1 MKPGFVSFGSLTQR
15 ELPLHR
21 NIGMEVFYVS
31 EGRLKWRVDDKVE
44 EVPPGSVFFTLPW
57 QVHGSEY
64 VHEPGNLVHFVQFRL
79 DRVYRKPIDHFRFH
93 PWFGIS
99 KETSLKLSRVLCGTK
114 QHTWR
119 ASEQL
124 TWAIHTLVEKLEA
137 NAEDLFIGGIFRCMM
152 SELHETIAGNR
163 KLPPFLNSTEHR
175 VQKFLDALAEEV
187 ERPWSLEEMAGN
199 CKLARS
205 HFASIVK
212 KLTGDSPLAYLQRL
226 RVLRAEQLLR
236 DTGMSIT
243 AIGHAC
249 GFATSQ
255 HYARVFK
262 QYTNCTA
269 TEFRRRCRE
278 EHERPVLEFSEKDE
292 QQRFADVRKQKW
304 V

>member
-1 MKPGFVSFGSLTQR
+1 MKRAFVSFGSLTQR

-57 QVHGSEY
+57 QVHGSAY

-79 DRVYRKPIDHFRFH
+79 DKIYRQPIDKFKFH

-99 KETSLKLSRVLCGTK
+99 NETALILSTTLSSAT
-114 QHTWR
+114 QHTWH

-124 TWAIHTLVEKLEA
+124 RWAIHTLVEKLEA
-137 NAEDLFIGGIFRCMM
+137 DAEELFIRGLFRCML
-152 SELHETIAGNR
+152 SELHETVSGNR
-163 KLPPFLNSTEHR
+163 NIPPLLNSTERR
-175 VQKFLDALAEEV
+175 VQKFLDRMKAEV
-187 ERPWSLEEMAGN
+187 EQPWTLSEMAGN

-212 KLTGDSPLAYLQRL
+212 KLTGDSPLAYLRRL
-226 RVLRAEQLLR
+226 RVLHAEKLLR
-236 DTGMSIT
+236 DTDLSVT
-243 AIGHAC
+243 EIGHAC

-262 QYTNCTA
+262 HYTNCTA
-269 TEFRRRCRE
+269 TLFRRRCHEDHKRE
-278 EHERPVLEFSEKDE
+278 IQEFTEEDER
-292 QQRFADVRKQKW
+292 QRFAEVRKQKW

>member
-1 MKPGFVSFGSLTQR
+1 
-15 ELPLHR
+15 
-21 NIGMEVFYVS
+21 
-31 EGRLKWRVDDKVE
+31 
-44 EVPPGSVFFTLPW
+44 
-57 QVHGSEY
+57 VHGSEY

-79 DRVYRKPIDHFRFH
+79 DKVYRKPAESFKFH

-99 KETSLKLSRVLCGTK
+99 KDTSTLLSAALCNAT

-119 ASEQL
+119 ASGQL

-137 NAEDLFIGGIFRCMM
+137 DAEDLFIRGLFRCMM
-152 SELHETIAGNR
+152 SELHETISGNR
-163 KLPPFLNSTEHR
+163 DLPPLLNSTEHR
-175 VQKFLDALAEEV
+175 VQKFLALLEKEV
-187 ERPWSLEEMAGN
+187 ERPWGLTEMAGR

-236 DTGMSIT
+236 DTDMSIT
-243 AIGHAC
+243 EIGHAC

-255 HYARVFK
+255 HCARVFK
-262 QYTNCTA
+262 HYTNCTA
-269 TEFRRRCRE
+269 TDFRQRCRNDHRRE
-278 EHERPVLEFSEKDE
+278 IIEFSEEDE
-292 QQRFADVRKQKW
+292 RRRFEDVRKRKW

>member
-1 MKPGFVSFGSLTQR
+1 MKKAFVSFGSLTQR

-44 EVPPGSVFFTLPW
+44 EVLPGSVFFTLPW

-79 DRVYRKPIDHFRFH
+79 DRIYRHPVDKFRFN

-99 KETSLKLSRVLCGTK
+99 RETALTLSTALCNTT
-114 QHTWR
+114 QHTWQ

-124 TWAIHTLVEKLEA
+124 RWAIHTLVEKLEED
-137 NAEDLFIGGIFRCMM
+137 AEELFIRGLFRCML
-152 SELHETIAGNR
+152 SELHETIIGNR
-163 KLPPFLNSTEHR
+163 PLPPFLNSTERR
-175 VQKFLDALAEEV
+175 VQKFLDRMEQEV
-187 ERPWSLEEMAGN
+187 EQPWTLTEMADS

-236 DTGMSIT
+236 DTEMSIT
-243 AIGHAC
+243 EIGHAC

-262 QYTNCTA
+262 HYTNCTA
-269 TEFRRRCRE
+269 STFRKRCRD
-278 EHERPVLEFSEKDE
+278 EHQREVIEFSEEDE
-292 QQRFADVRKQKW
+292 RRRFKDVRSQKW